1 MTDNEKA
8 MLKTI
13 RKYES
18 LLTKYKSLL
27 VDILDCGYEDLALL
41 PDTTD
46 CHEIIENLKENG
58 IWPNLCDILGAMANK
73 GQDALQAALEKAKET
88 ATDEEKEEIEKL
100 DPYED
105 FVLEFNCLASDLYL
119 NHGETYNKYVPDTL
133 EMIEDKIGLGIT
145 LE

>member
-13 RKYES
+13 RKYGS
-18 LLTKYKSLL
+18 ILT
-27 VDILDCGYEDLALL
+27 DILDCGCEDLTLL

-46 CHEIIENLKENG
+46 CHKIVENLKENG
-58 IWPNLCDILGAMANK
+58 TWPNLCDILGAMADK
-73 GQDALQAALEKAKET
+73 AQDALQAALEKAKET
-88 ATDEEKEEIEKL
+88 ATDKGKKEIEKL

-105 FVLEFNCLASDLYL
+105 FVLEFNWLASDLYL

>member
-1 MTDNEKA
+1 MTDNEKE

-18 LLTKYKSLL
+18 ILT
-27 VDILDCGYEDLALL
+27 DILDCGCEDLALL

-46 CHEIIENLKENG
+46 CHDILGNLKENG
-58 IWPNLCDILGAMANK
+58 TWPNLGDILDVMANNAK
-73 GQDALQAALEKAKET
+73 DTLQAALAKVKGT

-105 FVLEFNCLASDLYL
+105 FVLEFNYLASDLYL
-119 NHGETYNKYVPDTL
+119 NHGETYEKYVPDTL
-133 EMIEDKIGLGIT
+133 EAIEDKIGLGIT
-145 LE
+145 VE

>member
-18 LLTKYKSLL
+18 TIRKYESILT
-27 VDILDCGYEDLALL
+27 DILDCGYEDLALL

-46 CHEIIENLKENG
+46 CYEIIENLKENG
-58 IWPNLCDILGAMANK
+58 IWPTLCDILGAMANK
-73 GQDALQAALEKAKET
+73 AQDALQAALEKVKET

-105 FVLEFNCLASDLYL
+105 FVLEFNYLASDLYL

>member
-13 RKYES
+13 KKYGS
-18 LLTKYKSLL
+18 ILT
-27 VDILDCGYEDLALL
+27 DILDCGCDDLALL
-41 PDTTD
+41 PDTTN
-46 CHEIIENLKENG
+46 CHDILENLKENG
-58 IWPNLCDILGAMANK
+58 TWPNLGDILDVMADNA
-73 GQDALQAALEKAKET
+73 QEALQAALEEAQET
-88 ATDEEKEEIEKL
+88 ATDEGKKEIEKL
-100 DPYED
+100 NPYED
-105 FVLEFNCLASDLYL
+105 FVLEFNWLASDLYL

>member
-18 LLTKYKSLL
+18 ILT
-27 VDILDCGYEDLALL
+27 DILDCGYDDLALL

-46 CHEIIENLKENG
+46 CHDILENLKENG
-58 IWPNLCDILGAMANK
+58 TWPNLGYILDVMADNAK
-73 GQDALQAALEKAKET
+73 DALQAALEKAKGT
-88 ATDEEKEEIEKL
+88 ATDEEKEEIEEL
-100 DPYED
+100 NPYED

-119 NHGETYNKYVPDTL
+119 NHGGTYEKYVPDTL
-133 EMIEDKIGLGIT
+133 EMIEGKIGLGIT

>member
-18 LLTKYKSLL
+18 TIRKYKSLL
-27 VDILDCGYEDLALL
+27 TDILDCGYEDLALL

-46 CHEIIENLKENG
+46 CYEIIENLKENG
-58 IWPNLCDILGAMANK
+58 IWPTLCDILGAMANK
-73 GQDALQAALEKAKET
+73 AQDALQAALEKVKET

-105 FVLEFNCLASDLYL
+105 FVLEFNCLASDLRTKI
-119 NHGETYNKYVPDTL
+119 NFTQHTL
-133 EMIEDKIGLGIT
+133 Y
-145 LE
+145 

>member
-27 VDILDCGYEDLALL
+27 TDILDCGYEDLDLL

-46 CHEIIENLKENG
+46 CYEIIENLKENG
-58 IWPNLCDILGAMANK
+58 IWPTLCDILDIMADNA
-73 GQDALQAALEKAKET
+73 QEALQAALAKAKET
-88 ATDEEKEEIEKL
+88 ATGEEKKEIEEL
-100 DPYED
+100 NPYED
-105 FVLEFNCLASDLYL
+105 FVLEFNWLASDLYL

>member
-18 LLTKYKSLL
+18 LFTKYKSLL
-27 VDILDCGYEDLALL
+27 TDILDCGYEDLALL

-46 CHEIIENLKENG
+46 CHEIIEGLKENG
-58 IWPNLCDILGAMANK
+58 TWPNLCDILGVMADKAQN
-73 GQDALQAALEKAKET
+73 ALQAALEEAQET
-88 ATDEEKEEIEKL
+88 ATDEGKKEIEKL
-100 DPYED
+100 NPYED
-105 FVLEFNCLASDLYL
+105 FVLEFNWLASDLYL
-119 NHGETYNKYVPDTL
+119 NYGETYNKYVPDTL
-133 EMIEDKIGLGIT
+133 EMIGDKIGLGIT

>member
-18 LLTKYKSLL
+18 ILTA
-27 VDILDCGYEDLALL
+27 ILDCGYEDLALL

-46 CHEIIENLKENG
+46 YYEIIEDLKENG
-58 IWPNLCDILGAMANK
+58 TWPNLCDILGVMADKAQN
-73 GQDALQAALEKAKET
+73 ALQAALEKAQET
-88 ATDEEKEEIEKL
+88 ATDEGKKEIEKL

-105 FVLEFNCLASDLYL
+105 FVLEFNYLASDLYL
-119 NHGETYNKYVPDTL
+119 NHGETYNKSVPDTL

>member
-18 LLTKYKSLL
+18 TIRKYESILT
-27 VDILDCGYEDLALL
+27 DILDCGYEDLALL

-46 CHEIIENLKENG
+46 CYEIIENLKENG
-58 IWPNLCDILGAMANK
+58 IWPTLCDILGAMANK
-73 GQDALQAALEKAKET
+73 AQDALQAALEKAKET

-105 FVLEFNCLASDLYL
+105 FVLEFNYLASDLYL
-119 NHGETYNKYVPDTL
+119 NHGETYKKYVPDTL
-133 EMIEDKIGLGIT
+133 ETIEDKIGLYIT
-145 LE
+145 LG